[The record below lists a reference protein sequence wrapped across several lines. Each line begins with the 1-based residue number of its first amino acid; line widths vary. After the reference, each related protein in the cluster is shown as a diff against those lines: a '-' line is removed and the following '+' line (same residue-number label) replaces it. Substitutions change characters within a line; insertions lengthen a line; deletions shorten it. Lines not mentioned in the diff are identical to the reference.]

1 MLGRLALIAALWACP
16 AIASAETTLYV
27 TDSLRL
33 ALYASED
40 MSDKPLLNLTSGA
53 PVQLLERDASL
64 ARVRTAT
71 GEEGWVKATF
81 LVPEKPAR
89 TRVAELEAELAGLRS
104 ENAEYRGA
112 RATADESAEQLA
124 KSAAANKD
132 SAEAMHETVGE
143 LQSENAAYVARLE
156 SYRGSLPLPWVGAA
170 LLGGAGGRVRGRP
183 MVARRADTPAPQRLS
198 RVLRRCAYAPPSRA
212 NAGRAPR
219 TSLQATRRRATGR

>member
-1 MLGRLALIAALWACP
+1 MLRRLAWIATLWAC
-16 AIASAETTLYV
+16 AATASAETLYV

-53 PVQLLERDASL
+53 AVQVLERDASL

-81 LVPEKPAR
+81 LVAEKPAR

-124 KSAAANKD
+124 KSVAANKD
-132 SAEAMHETVGE
+132 SAEAMHETVGR
-143 LQSENAAYVARLE
+143 LQRENEAYVARLE
-156 SYRGSLPLPWVGAA
+156 SYRGSLPLTWVGAA
-170 LLGGAGGRVRGRP
+170 LLIALGGGFAGGLWWLDALV
-183 MVARRADTPAPQRLS
+183 
-198 RVLRRCAYAPPSRA
+198 
-212 NAGRAPR
+212 
-219 TSLQATRRRATGR
+219 RRRHSGFRVY

>member
-1 MLGRLALIAALWACP
+1 MGLRTMLRRLALIATLYACA
-16 AIASAETTLYV
+16 AIASAETLYV

-40 MSDKPLLNLTSGA
+40 MSDKPLSNLTSGA

-64 ARVRTAT
+64 ARVRTAA

-89 TRVAELEAELAGLRS
+89 TRLAELEAELAGLRS

-112 RATADESAEQLA
+112 RASADDSAEQLA
-124 KSAAANKD
+124 KSVAASKD
-132 SAEAMHETVGE
+132 SAEAMHETLGK
-143 LQSENAAYVARLE
+143 LQRENTAYVARLE

-170 LLGGAGGRVRGRP
+170 LLVTLVGGFAGGLWWLDALV
-183 MVARRADTPAPQRLS
+183 
-198 RVLRRCAYAPPSRA
+198 
-212 NAGRAPR
+212 
-219 TSLQATRRRATGR
+219 RRRHSGFRVY